1 MEKER
6 RGSVF
11 SFAYFTL
18 FKSYNVS
25 LKKYRIIKS
34 DSDLSYLR
42 FGLIPWLAL
51 IDRSHT
57 QYEIFAK
64 LDLIEI
70 ELLI

>member
-18 FKSYNVS
+18 FKSYNVF
-25 LKKYRIIKS
+25 LKKYWIIKS

-42 FGLIPWLAL
+42 FGLIP
-51 IDRSHT
+51 
-57 QYEIFAK
+57 
-64 LDLIEI
+64 
-70 ELLI
+70 